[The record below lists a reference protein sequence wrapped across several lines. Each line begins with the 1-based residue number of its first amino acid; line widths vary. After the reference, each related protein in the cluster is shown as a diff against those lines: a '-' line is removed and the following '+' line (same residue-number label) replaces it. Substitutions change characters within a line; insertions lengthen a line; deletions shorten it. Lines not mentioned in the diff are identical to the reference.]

1 MKKTSIL
8 ALFAFVAVIA
18 VAAEITALPPPQ
30 REGGTAFFTLLN
42 GRRSQRRFTDA
53 ALTPQQLSTLLWAGF
68 GESGKG
74 GKRTAP
80 TAANRQ
86 EFTLYAILADGAYKY
101 LPQTNE
107 LEKITG
113 EDLRPLAAGN
123 VTAPAYILIVADMKR
138 AASSEYAAIDS
149 GYISQNLYLAADA
162 LKLGSCALGS
172 FRRNQENVAKLAAKL
187 KFGPNDKALL
197 SQAVGNVK

>member
-1 MKKTSIL
+1 MMKLTASLL
-8 ALFAFVAVIA
+8 AALIAAAAVT
-18 VAAEITALPPPQ
+18 AETVKLPAPQ
-30 REGGTAFFTLLN
+30 REGGDGLFTVLAR
-42 GRRSQRRFTDA
+42 RRSQRRFTDA
-53 ALTPQQLSTLLWAGF
+53 PLTAEQLSTLLWAGF
-68 GESGKG
+68 GESGAG

-123 VTAPAYILIVADMKR
+123 VTAPAYILIVAAMKR

>member
-1 MKKTSIL
+1 MKKTLVCMFTGLTL
-8 ALFAFVAVIA
+8 AV
-18 VAAEITALPPPQ
+18 VAAEVTQLPPPQ
-30 REGGTAFFTLLN
+30 REGGAAFFTLLN
-42 GRRSQRRFTDA
+42 ARRSQRRFTEA

-68 GESGKG
+68 GESGAG

-101 LPQTNE
+101 LPKTNE

-138 AASSEYAAIDS
+138 AASSEYAAIDA

-162 LKLGSCALGS
+162 LQLGSCALGS

-187 KFGPNDKALL
+187 KFGPDDKALL
-197 SQAVGNVK
+197 SQAIGARK

>member
-1 MKKTSIL
+1 MSKLTASI
-8 ALFAFVAVIA
+8 FAAIVAIAA
-18 VAAEITALPPPQ
+18 VAADITPLPAPQ
-30 REGGTAFFTLLN
+30 REGGEAFFTVL
-42 GRRSQRRFTDA
+42 GRRRSQRRFTDA
-53 ALTPQQLSTLLWAGF
+53 PLSAEQLSTLLWAGF
-68 GESGKG
+68 GESGTG

-86 EFTLYAILADGAYKY
+86 EFTLYAVLADGAYKY
-101 LPQTNE
+101 LPKTNE

-123 VTAPAYILIVADMKR
+123 VKAPAYILIVADLKR
-138 AASSEYAAIDS
+138 AASSEYAAIDA

-172 FRRNQENVAKLAAKL
+172 FRRDKEKVAKLAAEL
-187 KFGPNDKALL
+187 KFGPNDKAFL
-197 SQAVGNVK
+197 SHAVGNVK

>member
-1 MKKTSIL
+1 MMKLTFAAIAVL
-8 ALFAFVAVIA
+8 AAAV
-18 VAAEITALPPPQ
+18 VAAETLPLPKPQ
-30 REGGTAFFTLLN
+30 REGGEGFFTVLN
-42 GRRSQRRFTDA
+42 NRRSQRRFTADP
-53 ALTPQQLSTLLWAGF
+53 LTPQQLSTLLWAGF
-68 GESGKG
+68 GESGTG
-74 GKRTAP
+74 GRRTAP
-80 TAANRQ
+80 TAVNRQ

-101 LPQTNE
+101 LPKTHE

-149 GYISQNLYLAADA
+149 GYISQNLYLAAGA

-172 FRRNQENVAKLAAKL
+172 FRRDQEGVAKLSAKL

-197 SQAVGNVK
+197 SQAVGNLK